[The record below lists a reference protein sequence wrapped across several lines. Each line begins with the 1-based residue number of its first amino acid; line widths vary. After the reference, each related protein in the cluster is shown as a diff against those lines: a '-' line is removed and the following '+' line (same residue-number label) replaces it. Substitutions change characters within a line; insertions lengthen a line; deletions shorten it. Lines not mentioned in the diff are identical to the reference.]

1 MVLIKAKQDALKS
14 LQPLQLFQP
23 YKDALGKTDKQIP
36 EKLTKLTPKQLIQK
50 YQLGKSQLAFT
61 LCTLSTDG
69 MSCIPEWDTTVRSTV
84 LEGNKYIF
92 KYSWKKCLV

>member
-14 LQPLQLFQP
+14 LQPLQP
-23 YKDALGKTDKQIP
+23 YHPFKDALGIIDKQTP
-36 EKLTKLTPKQLIQK
+36 EKLTKLTPKKLIQK

-69 MSCIPEWDTTVRSTV
+69 ISCIPEWDTTVYSTV

-92 KYSWKKCLV
+92 KFSWKKNT